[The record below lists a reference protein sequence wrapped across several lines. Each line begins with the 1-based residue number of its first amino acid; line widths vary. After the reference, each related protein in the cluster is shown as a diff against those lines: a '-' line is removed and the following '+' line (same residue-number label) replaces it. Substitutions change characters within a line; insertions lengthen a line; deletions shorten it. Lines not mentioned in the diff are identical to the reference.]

1 MRIVSGFVMRQI
13 LGETVAIPSGESA
26 HRLSGLIALNGSAR
40 TLFELLQTE
49 QTEES
54 LVQGL
59 LEAFEVDRQTACADV
74 AEFIDALR
82 QNGLLIE
89 ND

>member
-1 MRIVSGFVMRQI
+1 MRIVSGFIMRKI

-26 HRLSGLIALNGSAR
+26 HQLSGLIALNGSAQF
-40 TLFELLQTE
+40 LFELLQTE
-49 QTEES
+49 QSAQS
-54 LVQGL
+54 LVQAL
-59 LEAFEVDRQTACADV
+59 MDAYEVDHETACADV
-74 AEFIDALR
+74 SEFTDALR

>member
-1 MRIVSGFVMRQI
+1 MRIVSGFVVRQI

-74 AEFIDALR
+74 AEFVGALR

>member
-74 AEFIDALR
+74 AEFVGALR

>member
-1 MRIVSGFVMRQI
+1 MRIVSGFIMRQI

-26 HRLSGLIALNGSAR
+26 HQLSGLIALNGSAQL
-40 TLFELLQTE
+40 LFQLLQTE
-49 QTEES
+49 QTEQS

-59 LEAFEVDRQTACADV
+59 QDAYEVDYETAYADV
-74 AEFIDALR
+74 VEFTTALR

-89 ND
+89 NN

>member
-1 MRIVSGFVMRQI
+1 MRIVSGFIVRQI

-26 HRLSGLIALNGSAR
+26 HQLSGLIALNGSAQL
-40 TLFELLQTE
+40 LFQLLQTE

-54 LVQGL
+54 LVKGL
-59 LEAFEVDRQTACADV
+59 LDAYEVDEAIARADV
-74 AEFIDALR
+74 VEFIAALR